1 VRKLNKKILIP
12 TLALAAITGLGVLGV
27 TSVKADEDRP
37 CPPIVETLI
46 EKFNLNEDEVS
57 SVLDEVRQ
65 ERQGQ
70 MQQNREERLNQ
81 AVSDGVIT
89 EEQKELIQT
98 RWQEMFAER
107 EQERQAH
114 REEMQA
120 WFEEN
125 GIDHDALMEFGGFGP
140 RGGFGQRGFGP
151 R

>member
-1 VRKLNKKILIP
+1 LNKKILIP
-12 TLALAAITGLGVLGV
+12 TLALAAVTGLGVLGV
-27 TSVKADEDRP
+27 TSVKADEARP
-37 CPPIVETLI
+37 NSPIIETLI
-46 EKFNLNEDEVS
+46 EKFNLDQDEVNTA
-57 SVLDEVRQ
+57 LDEVRQ

-98 RWQEMFAER
+98 KWQEMFSQR

-114 REEMQA
+114 QEEMQA

-125 GIDHDALMEFGGFGP
+125 GIDHDALMGYGGFGP
-140 RGGFGQRGFGP
+140 RGPMGQKGPGFNR
-151 R
+151 